1 MRSGIGP
8 AAELAEVGTKPLIDV
23 RGVGK
28 NLQDHI
34 NIPITFHSKE
44 NLGLSGKSV
53 GEIENATG
61 VAQS

>member
-34 NIPITFHSKE
+34 NIPITFH
-44 NLGLSGKSV
+44 
-53 GEIENATG
+53 
-61 VAQS
+61 